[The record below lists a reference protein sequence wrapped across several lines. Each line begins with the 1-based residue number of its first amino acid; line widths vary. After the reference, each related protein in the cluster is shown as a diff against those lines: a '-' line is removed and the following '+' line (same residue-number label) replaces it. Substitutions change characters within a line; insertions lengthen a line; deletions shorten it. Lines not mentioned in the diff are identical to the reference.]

1 MNFLDTF
8 KTSFAEFENKN
19 IVLYGIGVKTQSI
32 LENINFNF
40 IGLMDKDTE
49 NIGKTYYGLKVL
61 SYEEVI
67 KSADLIIIVAGDV
80 YFQTIFSR
88 IEFLQKEHDIPIY
101 FCDGTQGKIY
111 EKDNSVLENPYWQKI
126 YDSLIAEIDN
136 NEIISFDV
144 FDTLITRKITEP
156 VDLFSIIQKKI
167 GNNCDFAQKRIK
179 TEIELGNFAT
189 LKKIYEN
196 LPMEYANIYFLEKE
210 LELAYSMPRF
220 DMVKAFNYAVNQKKD
235 VYLIS
240 DIYHDREFLEKLLKK
255 SRIEGYKDILISC
268 ELCRR
273 KSDGTLWEYYCNITK
288 NKATLHI
295 GDNLQADIEKAKSYG
310 INTFHVMR
318 PYDILKNSTL
328 KNIVPKI
335 CGFQDSVIIGNII
348 SRIFNSPF
356 VLSKTQGQPLF
367 DNLKSIGYVF
377 FAPVLFAFIVWII
390 KENIKNNTDKIL
402 FLARDGYFLEKLY
415 NLLIQKLNI
424 KNAPKGQY
432 LMISR
437 ALITIL
443 NLKNDKDIEDA
454 LKIRFYGKMKAYL
467 KIRFGIDVESEE
479 FINTSFDMEKI
490 KEFVNSNKTQIL
502 ENAEEQRNLYLKYI
516 NSLVDSEDN
525 IAIVDPSYN
534 GTNQYFLSRLLNKKI
549 KGYYCNANLS
559 KDNNYFFGDNMF
571 ALFQSKDD
579 LEAKNSNLRKNTQF
593 FEDGILVAPTGI
605 CLKINSDMSFEFSEK
620 GNTQKNFTDKEKV
633 FEGVVEFFNDALI
646 NCNDLN
652 DIEISPSFIDFIIGE
667 IYSKN
672 TAIIKEIKDTFFV
685 DTMYET
691 IYDRKMFEE

>member
-1 MNFLDTF
+1 
-8 KTSFAEFENKN
+8 
-19 IVLYGIGVKTQSI
+19 
-32 LENINFNF
+32 
-40 IGLMDKDTE
+40 
-49 NIGKTYYGLKVL
+49 
-61 SYEEVI
+61 
-67 KSADLIIIVAGDV
+67 
-80 YFQTIFSR
+80 
-88 IEFLQKEHDIPIY
+88 
-101 FCDGTQGKIY
+101 
-111 EKDNSVLENPYWQKI
+111 
-126 YDSLIAEIDN
+126 
-136 NEIISFDV
+136 
-144 FDTLITRKITEP
+144 
-156 VDLFSIIQKKI
+156 
-167 GNNCDFAQKRIK
+167 
-179 TEIELGNFAT
+179 
-189 LKKIYEN
+189 
-196 LPMEYANIYFLEKE
+196 
-210 LELAYSMPRF
+210 
-220 DMVKAFNYAVNQKKD
+220 
-235 VYLIS
+235 
-240 DIYHDREFLEKLLKK
+240 
-255 SRIEGYKDILISC
+255 
-268 ELCRR
+268 
-273 KSDGTLWEYYCNITK
+273 
-288 NKATLHI
+288 
-295 GDNLQADIEKAKSYG
+295 
-310 INTFHVMR
+310 
-318 PYDILKNSTL
+318 
-328 KNIVPKI
+328 
-335 CGFQDSVIIGNII
+335 
-348 SRIFNSPF
+348 
-356 VLSKTQGQPLF
+356 
-367 DNLKSIGYVF
+367 
-377 FAPVLFAFIVWII
+377 
-390 KENIKNNTDKIL
+390 
-402 FLARDGYFLEKLY
+402 
-415 NLLIQKLNI
+415 
-424 KNAPKGQY
+424 
-432 LMISR
+432 MISR